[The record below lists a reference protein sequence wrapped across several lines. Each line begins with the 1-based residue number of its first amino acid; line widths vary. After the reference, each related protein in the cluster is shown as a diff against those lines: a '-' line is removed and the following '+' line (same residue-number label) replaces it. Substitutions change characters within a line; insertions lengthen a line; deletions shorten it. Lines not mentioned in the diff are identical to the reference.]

1 MSQIE
6 ELRAFVLIVETK
18 SLTQAAARMGI
29 AVSAVSRRLRDLEL
43 RLGTT
48 LIQRSTRRLFLNETG
63 QSFYQRAKSILADLE
78 DAEQEVQNAGG
89 ALSGI
94 FRLSV
99 PLSFGITHM
108 STAIA
113 QFMHE
118 HPDIR
123 IEMDLSDKRVDMIAE
138 GFDAAIRIGHL
149 TDSSLIAKKISTVR
163 VVPVAAPSLIT
174 QVPQI
179 KHPEDLLKLPAL
191 VYAHDRNPKD
201 WSYTSPKGKSGL
213 LRVKSRMSANNGDV
227 LRDLAIAGLGMANL
241 PTFLMYEAIN
251 KGLLQP
257 LLPQYDWT
265 EFDIFAVYPRTTVLP
280 KRTRRF
286 IDFISNLYSST
297 PYWEKIGTADD
308 VA

>member
-6 ELRAFVLIVETK
+6 ELRAFITIVETG
-18 SLTQAAARMGI
+18 SLTQASDRMGV

-43 RLGTT
+43 RLGTS

-63 QSFYQRAKSILADLE
+63 QIFYQRAKQILASLA
-78 DAEQEVQNAGG
+78 DAELEVQNAGT
-89 ALSGI
+89 ALSGV

-99 PLSFGITHM
+99 PLSFGVGHM

-113 QFMHE
+113 QFMYE

-138 GFDAAIRIGHL
+138 GIDAAIRIGAL

-163 VVPVAAPSLIT
+163 LVPSASPSLIA
-174 QVPQI
+174 QFPAPQ
-179 KHPEDLLKLPAL
+179 HPNDLRDWPAL
-191 VYAHDRNPKD
+191 IYDNESHPLD
-201 WSYTSPKGKSGL
+201 WSYRSANGEAGSV
-213 LRVKSRMSANNGDV
+213 RVTARMTANNGDV

-241 PTFLMYEAIN
+241 PAFLHYDAIN
-251 KGLLQP
+251 RGLLQP
-257 LLPQYDWT
+257 LLPSYDWSA
-265 EFDIFAVYPRTTVLP
+265 FDIFAVYPKTTVVP

-286 IDFISNLYSST
+286 IDFISGLYGQN
-297 PYWEKIGTADD
+297 PYWDQIDALAG
-308 VA
+308 